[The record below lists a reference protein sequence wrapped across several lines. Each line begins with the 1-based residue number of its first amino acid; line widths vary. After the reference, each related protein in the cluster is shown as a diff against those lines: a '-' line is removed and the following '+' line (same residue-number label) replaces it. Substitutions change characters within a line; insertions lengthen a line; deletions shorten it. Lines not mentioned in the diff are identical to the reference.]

1 MPTFMTIIEM
11 IGREGKLEL
20 KPRETLQEIYIIVK
34 FFIRLDKTCLLLI
47 IISIL
52 SPLVLRLGDNGTN
65 V

>member
-52 SPLVLRLGDNGTN
+52 SPLVLRLRDNGTN

>member
-20 KPRETLQEIYIIVK
+20 KPRKTLQEIYIIVK

-52 SPLVLRLGDNGTN
+52 SPLVLRLRDNGTN

>member
-1 MPTFMTIIEM
+1 MTIIEM